1 MLNKV
6 VPIDKKLALSTQFST
21 GANMSNYSP
30 EIKQGKFRNDENS
43 MDEMLEFKLD
53 KITAERLQ

>member
-1 MLNKV
+1 

-30 EIKQGKFRNDENS
+30 EIKKGRFRNDENS

-53 KITAERLQ
+53 KITVERLQ